1 MERGSGRVGEGP
13 GGSLRVWE
21 VIFIGRTWT
30 CQGVSVRVNEGLGG
44 SEISISRSSQAVGF
58 GT

>member
-30 CQGVSVRVNEGLGG
+30 CQGVSVRVNEGL
-44 SEISISRSSQAVGF
+44 
-58 GT
+58 